1 MDFWKDNEI
10 FSISNSYEQYYL
22 SIHNPLLSELGEQCN
37 TLKQIV
43 IENGLE
49 DEFLNRI
56 YLTIKRALT
65 IFSTSLVP
73 YHQIKSIDLQDL
85 RYKFREIKVLYPN
98 LYQDF
103 LTAAKQIKQLL
114 EQENNLLI
122 EKVLDLVNGPSP
134 IKRAIVTKR
143 HLKDA
148 EIYVLL
154 ERFTTNAMDVRFF
167 NDSVFRKS
175 SDTFDEV
182 LFIGSS
188 NLFESYATN
197 CPRAE
202 KTYFISYDVFPNY
215 FREMGALHSLQPVST
230 VYRGIKN
237 KLEQRSIPTAKIL
250 LEEDLP
256 SLSLLGK
263 QLVASEDLDENG
275 ADSIEP
281 VEARLITLENDH
293 VLFLQVDGRY
303 KVVEVDDIK
312 AKHVTSKPFNM
323 LELDD
328 FLLVFHER
336 ETEMLATVADSEILK
351 EQAQELRH
359 IQRSW
364 KNRLQSWVDNK
375 GIHEV
380 CDILSNKYNMSSS
393 RPHNVNYWLRD
404 TTIFPRHMEQLLKAL
419 QYDDDAV
426 QQILLASNRIL
437 AAHRRAGSLVTQYA
451 NQAIKNSDLKNLLS
465 QGYQIFNIPEF
476 PGVTFSA
483 ERIIGI
489 SFERFMVHSGKI
501 MKVYN
506 QSSLH
511 V

>member
-1 MDFWKDNEI
+1 MDLWKDNEL

-37 TLKQIV
+37 ILKQIV
-43 IENGLE
+43 SENSLE
-49 DEFLNRI
+49 DEFLNRM

-73 YHQIKSIDLQDL
+73 FHQIESIDLQDL
-85 RYKFREIKVLYPN
+85 RYKFRELKVLYPN
-98 LYQDF
+98 IYQDF
-103 LTAAKQIKQLL
+103 LKGAQQIKQLL

-122 EKVLDLVNGPSP
+122 EKVLDLVNGPKPS
-134 IKRAIVTKR
+134 KRAIVTKR
-143 HLKDA
+143 HLKDE

-154 ERFTTNAMDVRFF
+154 ERCMTNAMDIRFF

-175 SDTFDEV
+175 ADTFDEV
-182 LFIGSS
+182 LFIGSP
-188 NLFESYATN
+188 NLFESYANN

-202 KTYFISYDVFPNY
+202 KTYFISYDVFANY
-215 FREMGALHSLQPVST
+215 FKSMEVLHSLQPVST
-230 VYRGIKN
+230 VYKGIEN
-237 KLEQRSIPTAKIL
+237 KLEQRPITTAKIL

-263 QLVASEDLDENG
+263 QLADSEDLDENG

-303 KVVEVDDIK
+303 KVVEIDLK

-336 ETEMLATVADSEILK
+336 ETEMLATVADSEVLK
-351 EQAQELRH
+351 EQAQKLRN
-359 IQRSW
+359 IQKSW
-364 KNRLQSWVDNK
+364 KDRLQIWVDTK
-375 GIHEV
+375 GIHTV
-380 CDILSNKYNMSSS
+380 CHILSNKYNMSSS
-393 RPHNVNYWLRD
+393 KPHNVNYWLRD
-404 TTIFPRHMEQLLKAL
+404 TTIFPRNMEQLLKAL
-419 QYDDDAV
+419 QYDEDAV
-426 QQILLASNRIL
+426 QQTLLASNRIL

-451 NQAIKNSDLKNLLS
+451 NQVIKNSDLKNLLS
-465 QGYQIFNIPEF
+465 QGYQIFSIPEF
-476 PGVTFSA
+476 PGVTFSV
-483 ERIIGI
+483 ERIVGI
-489 SFERFMVHSGKI
+489 SSEKFMVHPGKI